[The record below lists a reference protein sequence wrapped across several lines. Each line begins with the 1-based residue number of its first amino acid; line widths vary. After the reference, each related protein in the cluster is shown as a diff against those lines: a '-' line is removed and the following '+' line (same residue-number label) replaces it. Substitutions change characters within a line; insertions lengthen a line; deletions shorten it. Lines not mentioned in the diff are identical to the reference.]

1 MSKKAIYGTLGL
13 IALVAAVVM
22 KIVGKQSSHLSEL
35 QEFWWYPL
43 PIAFLCFLGAVVPD
57 KRKR

>member
-1 MSKKAIYGTLGL
+1 MSKKTIYGILGL
-13 IALVAAVVM
+13 LALVAAVAM
-22 KIVGKQSSHLSEL
+22 KVVGKQSSHLSEL

-43 PIAFLCFLGAVVPD
+43 PIAFLCLLGAVAPD